1 MAYSKQKITFLILLT
16 LGILF
21 LSPANARGVYQKSDD
36 FVKEVFGGEMPKQKK
51 LMIRSKLRKPMEKI
65 LGHPYSGMRIKYW
78 EEGKKRAYILEEIGK
93 EHPIT
98 FGMVVSE
105 GKIAKAK
112 VLVFRE
118 IRGWEIRYPAFTR
131 QFLGA
136 TYDGKK
142 LSKNIDGVSG
152 ATLSVWAMTKIAKI
166 ALYLDEYVNQK

>member
-1 MAYSKQKITFLILLT
+1 
-16 LGILF
+16 
-21 LSPANARGVYQKSDD
+21 
-36 FVKEVFGGEMPKQKK
+36 
-51 LMIRSKLRKPMEKI
+51 
-65 LGHPYSGMRIKYW
+65 
-78 EEGKKRAYILEEIGK
+78 
-93 EHPIT
+93 
-98 FGMVVSE
+98 MVVSE